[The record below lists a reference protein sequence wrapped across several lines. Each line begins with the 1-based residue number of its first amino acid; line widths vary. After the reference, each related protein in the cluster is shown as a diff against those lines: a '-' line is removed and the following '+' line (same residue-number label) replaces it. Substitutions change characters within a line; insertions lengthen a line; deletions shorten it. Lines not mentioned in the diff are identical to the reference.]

1 MFKRESAARPRLNFE
16 GQEMRIHTDNN
27 GVAVNAISRLANG
40 TDVEGHEY
48 QIMAG
53 KPVAHIS
60 FQRGPVKEVGVNGIT
75 SEALLAI
82 LIHRANVLNGKFPCR
97 ENALAITN
105 MEQALMWFEKRTRDR
120 MQRGVEG
127 QNIA

>member
-1 MFKRESAARPRLNFE
+1 MW
-16 GQEMRIHTDNN
+16 IHTDNN
-27 GVAVNAISRLANG
+27 GVAVKSISTLSDG

-48 QIMAG
+48 QILVGASD
-53 KPVAHIS
+53 VNIS

-82 LIHRANVLNGKFPCR
+82 LIHRTEVLNHKFPCR
-97 ENALAITN
+97 ENELAIAGLLA
-105 MEQALMWFEKRTRDR
+105 ALMQFESRTRDR